1 MPFRGGDLMG
11 QTNIPYN
18 ENFDSMATYSVP
30 TNWSKSEGSL
40 NVYSLG
46 SPYYSSPNCVRFGGY
61 NITSTIAVLP
71 EFQYQ
76 SNTLQISFYHKSGGN
91 NHGTFEI
98 GYVSSNTFYPIS
110 TYSASNTT
118 TTYSQETVSL
128 SGAPENARIAFR
140 HSCASSQYWYIDDV
154 SVTLDASSCL
164 TPTSLSCNT
173 TSSTTAYASWTAGG
187 SETEWLLYY
196 SKSSTAPADDVY
208 SGTGVVTDINETSY
222 TLEGLDDYTTYYVWV
237 RAKCDEDDYSDWT
250 DAVNFKTSYIQA
262 IPYNYDFEDSD
273 DIDHWMIRDP
283 QTNTGWS
290 SGTYGVDGSYCFQFN
305 GKIQTICNQYLI
317 TPELSGATNGVKVAF
332 KYKWTTTDKK
342 LYVGYSTN
350 CDTESFNWSD
360 ALSTTTSYLSYEHIF
375 PSNTKYIAIKCYT
388 NGLGQ
393 VYIDDFSIT
402 NTVNAFITNG
412 NWNEPTK
419 WSNGTVPSSS
429 DNIIIAST
437 VTIPNSYVAQAN
449 NITLAGGS
457 LTIADGG
464 QLILPKTSTGIQAT
478 VKKETYAATAKDAKS
493 YYWYAI
499 SSAVADPSISS
510 KTNLITETEEPY
522 HYDLYRFNETINTT
536 TPWENYRAHSTGL
549 GANFTTLEKGR
560 GYLYRNASDLSI
572 AMTGEI
578 NVADFNYAV
587 TKTGSGALAGF
598 NLIGNP
604 YSHDIYKGAG
614 TAIPNGTDFLRTGFY
629 YMDPTTGKWTTGT
642 DGSTVIK
649 PNEAILVQTDK
660 DGNIAMTNTTASA
673 AKYNNDNIMF
683 KVANSQYSDEAYAW
697 FDKGRGLNKI
707 NHRNAEVPMLYINQD
722 GENYAIATMSDDT
735 KTFSLNLKAMTT
747 GKYTLSYK
755 TKGEFSYLHVIDRF
769 TGEDVDM
776 LLEGEYS
783 FVASPIDNDA
793 RFIVRLEYTSNYGDT
808 DSSVFAYQNGNDIIV
823 SGEGELQVFDVTGRK
838 VMSAAINSS
847 FETISG
853 LSKGFY
859 IFKLNEKTQ
868 KIVVR

>member
-1 MPFRGGDLMG
+1 
-11 QTNIPYN
+11 
-18 ENFDSMATYSVP
+18 MATYSVP

-140 HSCASSQYWYIDDV
+140 HSCASIQYWYIDDV

-449 NITLAGGS
+449 NITIDGGS
-457 LTIADGG
+457 LTIEDGG
-464 QLILPKTSTGIQAT
+464 QLICNNAVNAT
-478 VKKETYAATAKDAKS
+478 VHKTIAAWNTGLTGG
-493 YYWYAI
+493 WYFIASPINVNNLAPTNVTNMI
-499 SSAVADPSISS
+499 SDENAANGDR
-510 KTNLITETEEPY
+510 T
-522 HYDLYRFNETINTT
+522 YDLYSLDNIT
-536 TPWENYRAHSTGL
+536 WHNYRANPFNL
-549 GANFTTLEKGR
+549 ANGQ
-560 GYLYRNASDLSI
+560 GYLYASKDGADLQ
-572 AMTGEI
+572 
-578 NVADFNYAV
+578 F
-587 TKTGSGALAGF
+587 SGAVKAYDEDHTILVSEGW

-604 YSHDIYKGAG
+604 YTFEAYPNQAYYTINDANSGITAQTSTSSAVVAPCTGIIVKAAEDG
-614 TAIPNGTDFLRTGFY
+614 TVKFLKDAPETSANNGNLQ
-629 YMDPTTGKWTTGT
+629 M
-642 DGSTVIK
+642 VL
-649 PNEAILVQTDK
+649 AH
-660 DGNIAMTNTTASA
+660 
-673 AKYNNDNIMF
+673 
-683 KVANSQYSDEAYAW
+683 KVATRDGASVNKNIDNAIVSFNEGSQLEKFYFGNPSASI
-697 FDKGRGLNKI
+697 FIPQN
-707 NHRNAEVPMLYINQD
+707 
-722 GENYAIATMSDDT
+722 GEDYAIAFSDRQGDVPLY
-735 KTFSLNLKAMTT
+735 FKANET
-747 GKYTLSYK
+747 GTY
-755 TKGEFSYLHVIDRF
+755 
-769 TGEDVDM
+769 
-776 LLEGEYS
+776 
-783 FVASPIDNDA
+783 
-793 RFIVRLEYTSNYGDT
+793 
-808 DSSVFAYQNGNDIIV
+808 
-823 SGEGELQVFDVTGRK
+823 
-838 VMSAAINSS
+838 
-847 FETISG
+847 
-853 LSKGFY
+853 
-859 IFKLNEKTQ
+859 
-868 KIVVR
+868 